1 MTLSQLILAQ
11 DKEKDSAVFLFELTN
26 EKHGNSA
33 EIPFPVLH
41 YTVSCLPSQRLQ
53 R

>member
-1 MTLSQLILAQ
+1 MRLSQLILAQ

-33 EIPFPVLH
+33 KIPFPVLH
-41 YTVSCLPSQRLQ
+41 YTVSSLPSQRL
-53 R
+53 